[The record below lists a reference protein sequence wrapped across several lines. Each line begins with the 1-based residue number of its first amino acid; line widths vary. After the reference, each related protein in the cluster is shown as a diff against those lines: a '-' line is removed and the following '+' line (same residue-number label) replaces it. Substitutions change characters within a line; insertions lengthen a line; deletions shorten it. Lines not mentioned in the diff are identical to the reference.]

1 MRPDSRGRSVNAPIS
16 AALLQ
21 LRAGAA
27 APATTADE
35 PLRTV
40 YVVQQ
45 PLVPTTARLLRAG
58 YEHDGLRIDLYGTLD
73 AAGYD
78 VQHVALTGALDQ
90 IDISA
95 WLTREQLR
103 QMSDWCDQHLPSA
116 HALQLVSQQEA
127 RAERIQWERNFG
139 LPP

>member
-1 MRPDSRGRSVNAPIS
+1 MNAPIS

-21 LRAGAA
+21 LRAGQVAM
-27 APATTADE
+27 PVLEGDE

-73 AAGYD
+73 SAGYE
-78 VQHVALTGALDQ
+78 VEHAALTGALDP
-90 IDISA
+90 IDIA
-95 WLTREQLR
+95 VWLTREQLR
-103 QMSDWCDQHLPSA
+103 QMSDWCDRKLPSA
-116 HALQLVSQQEA
+116 HDLQLVSQQEA
-127 RAERIQWERNFG
+127 RAERIQWERSCG
-139 LPP
+139 AEPP

>member
-1 MRPDSRGRSVNAPIS
+1 MNAPIS

-21 LRAGAA
+21 LRAGVIAT
-27 APATTADE
+27 PAIQGDE
-35 PLRTV
+35 QLRTV

-45 PLVPTTARLLRAG
+45 PLVPATARLLRAG

-73 AAGYD
+73 DAGYE
-78 VQHVALTGALDQ
+78 VRHVALTGALDQ
-90 IDISA
+90 IDVGV
-95 WLTREQLR
+95 WLTPEQLR
-103 QMSDWCDQHLPSA
+103 QMSDWCDRNLPSA
-116 HALQLVSQQEA
+116 NALQLVSQQEA

>member
-1 MRPDSRGRSVNAPIS
+1 VNAPIS

-21 LRAGAA
+21 LRAGAI
-27 APATTADE
+27 ATPVIQGDE

-73 AAGYD
+73 SAGYE
-78 VQHVALTGALDQ
+78 VEHAALTGALDQ
-90 IDISA
+90 IDVGA
-95 WLTREQLR
+95 WLTREQMR
-103 QMSDWCDQHLPSA
+103 QMSDWCDTHLPSA
-116 HALQLVSQQEA
+116 HALLLVSQQEA
-127 RAERIQWERNFG
+127 RAERRIWERSCG
-139 LPP
+139 AEPP